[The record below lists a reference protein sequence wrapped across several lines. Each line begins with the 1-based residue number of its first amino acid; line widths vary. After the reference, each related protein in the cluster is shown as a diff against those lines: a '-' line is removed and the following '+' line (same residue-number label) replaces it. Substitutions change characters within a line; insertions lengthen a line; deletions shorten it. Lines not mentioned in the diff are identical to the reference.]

1 MEELENNV
9 VSGSK
14 REERKL
20 VHVKITWFGLIA
32 YIHSVKP

>member
-9 VSGSK
+9 ASGSK

-20 VHVKITWFGLIA
+20 VHMKVTWLGLIA
-32 YIHSVKP
+32 YIRNVKS